1 MRILE
6 YMSHL
11 ASNSTAAL
19 DPSTC
24 TGNLLQCL
32 GFKIISIVES
42 ALILAIYTLTMVYV
56 LYHVGWSLDKSAYVT
71 MLVFFIAELASLI
84 LYIFNATGT
93 NETGGIPVILA

>member
-42 ALILAIYTLTMVYV
+42 ACQNRLPTSFFTNPI
-56 LYHVGWSLDKSAYVT
+56 HQRSLQRCRTYWFMNLS
-71 MLVFFIAELASLI
+71 S
-84 LYIFNATGT
+84 
-93 NETGGIPVILA
+93 